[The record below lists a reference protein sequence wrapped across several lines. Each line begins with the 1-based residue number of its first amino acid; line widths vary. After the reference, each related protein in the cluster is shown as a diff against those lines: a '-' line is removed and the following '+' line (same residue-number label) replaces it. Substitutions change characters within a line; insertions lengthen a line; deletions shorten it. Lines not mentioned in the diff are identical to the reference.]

1 MLRVPSAR
9 STAPTPRYVRI
20 LNGGEQSVGVRR
32 VKEKCGGCVVGGGGL
47 VEPVT
52 IVVTALVAGAAAEIS
67 KTASAAVRD
76 AYKALCS
83 AVRSRLAAGCG
94 GRGADT
100 EVLDAYLQDPV
111 GQQSRLVDALTA
123 VGAGQDRDL
132 LEAAE
137 RVVALTR
144 PDSKR
149 MISKYTVDLREARGV
164 IVGDE
169 ATQTNMFS

>member
-1 MLRVPSAR
+1 M
-9 STAPTPRYVRI
+9 
-20 LNGGEQSVGVRR
+20 
-32 VKEKCGGCVVGGGGL
+32 
-47 VEPVT
+47 EPVT
-52 IVVTALVAGAAAEIS
+52 IVVTALVAGATAGVS
-67 KTASAAVRD
+67 TTASTAVQD
-76 AYKALCS
+76 AYKALCGV
-83 AVRSRLAAGCG
+83 VRSRLAAGRG

-100 EVLDAYLQDPV
+100 EVLDVYLQDPV

-123 VGAGQDRDL
+123 AGAGQDGDL

-144 PDSKR
+144 LDNKHL
-149 MISKYTVDLREARGV
+149 ISRYTVDLREARGV